1 MPRRWLLPLIL
12 CACGDSSG
20 TSATTTGVTSVDP
33 SSTGG
38 ETSQPPPT
46 TGQPSTSSDSA
57 DASATDVIKLDTPD
71 GVTQGYE
78 TASLDECP
86 SVDILFVIDNSG
98 SMADNQDS
106 LIASFPGF
114 VTGVQQKLAGAK
126 SYHIGVVTSSPYGDN
141 GACWDLG
148 SLITKTGGPESSKAT
163 CGPFTSGGNYLD
175 DTEPGLG
182 GKFACIGKVGAGGD
196 DDEKPIRSMLSA
208 LDPAL
213 NAPGQCNAGFARPDS
228 LLVIVLITDEDDVAD
243 GCTTPDECMTY
254 GSGGEPEDWYAEL
267 LSYRGGIDDNIVVLS
282 LLGRKLDNPCAAVP
296 ASHLMKFTNMF
307 DERGHLGDVCAGDYA
322 PFFAEALPIIG
333 DACVNWVPPQ

>member
-1 MPRRWLLPLIL
+1 MRPQRLLPLIL
-12 CACGDSSG
+12 CMCGDSGG
-20 TSATTTGVTSVDP
+20 TSMSSATNVTTVDP
-33 SSTGG
+33 ANTG
-38 ETSQPPPT
+38 ETTQTPPT
-46 TGQPSTSSDSA
+46 SGASTSGESA
-57 DASATDVIKLDTPD
+57 DAGTSEIIKLDTPD
-71 GVTQGYE
+71 GVSEAGD
-78 TASLDECP
+78 TAVADDCP

-114 VTGVQQKLAGAK
+114 VTGVQQQLAGAK
-126 SYHIGVVTSSPYGDN
+126 SYHIGVVTSDYYSDN

-182 GKFACIGKVGAGGD
+182 GKFACIGKVGAGGGN
-196 DDEKPIRSMLSA
+196 DEKPIRSLLNA
-208 LDPAL
+208 LKPEM
-213 NAPGQCNAGFARPDS
+213 NAPGECNAGFARPDS
-228 LLVIVLITDEDDVAD
+228 LLVIVIITDEDDVAD
-243 GCTTPDECMTY
+243 GCTPNEGCMTY

-307 DERGHLGDVCAGDYA
+307 DEHGHLGDVCAGDYA
-322 PFFAEALPIIG
+322 PFFAEALPII
-333 DACVNWVPPQ
+333 DEACVNWVPPQ